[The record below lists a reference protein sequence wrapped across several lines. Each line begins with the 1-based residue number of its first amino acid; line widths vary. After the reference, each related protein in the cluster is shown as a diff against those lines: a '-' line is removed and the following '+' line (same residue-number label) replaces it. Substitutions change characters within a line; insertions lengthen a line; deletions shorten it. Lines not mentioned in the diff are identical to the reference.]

1 MEPMYFKVPRQK
13 EETVRVE
20 NWDLPYFYEP
30 IHFHEECQ
38 LTYII
43 ESTGMILVGDK
54 LDRFKKGEIYLI
66 GKNLPHVFRN
76 SERYFEEDSVYRAR
90 AISIFFSYDSI
101 TELLNYI
108 PESFNIQKLLEN
120 SFYGIKLSREDAK
133 LIAPYIKKMPHI
145 EGFDR
150 VLELLNIL
158 GMIAKKKEL
167 KLISSKTIL
176 IMDEEDN
183 KRLNKVFEYIMQN
196 FREHISLDDV
206 AALVYMTPTSF
217 CRYFKLRTQKTFSGF
232 LTEVR
237 IGNTCKLLSKSSCN
251 VAQACYSSGYNN
263 ISNFHRHFL
272 NVTGMTPNQYR
283 KNVLKTSKVK
293 LSPSYS

>member
-1 MEPMYFKVPRQK
+1 MEPICFKVPRQK

-54 LDRFKKGEIYLI
+54 LDRFNKGEIYLI
-66 GKNLPHVFRN
+66 GKNLPHVFHN
-76 SERYFEEDSVYRAR
+76 SERYFEANSIFRAR
-90 AISIFFSYDSI
+90 AISVFFSCDSLCAFL
-101 TELLNYI
+101 EYI
-108 PESFNIQKLLEN
+108 PESIKIKKLLDN
-120 SFYGIKLSREDAK
+120 SIYGIKLSKENSK
-133 LIAPYIKKMPHI
+133 LISPYIKKMLNI
-145 EGFDR
+145 EGFSR

-158 GMIAKKKEL
+158 AMMASKKEAT
-167 KLISSKTIL
+167 LISTRTPL

-183 KRLNKVFEYIMQN
+183 NKLNKVFEYIMQN
-196 FREHISLDDV
+196 FRERICLDDV
-206 AALVYMTPTSF
+206 SALVYMTPTSF
-217 CRYFKLRTQKTFSGF
+217 CRYFKQRTQKTFSGF

-237 IGNTCKLLSKSSCN
+237 IGNACKLLFKSGYN

-283 KNVLKTSKVK
+283 KNILMTSKRT
-293 LSPSYS
+293 LSAAHT